1 MLMRK
6 CIFKTIWISLL
17 ALIAN
22 ACVDT
27 SKDTIKD
34 SPKERTTIKG
44 KICDANGNN
53 LTNVTIISGNNQ
65 ATTDSLG
72 HFNIDVDTLIGNRHV
87 LRIQKDGYFDRIYS
101 KMVSDTMNYPIQ
113 LIKKEPSKFVT
124 LKKFNAN
131 EGVIIE
137 VNGATVTI
145 PESSLAKKDGSD
157 YNGTVDIS
165 VVYLSPTESPAMEP
179 LMPGA
184 DLMAIANDGDTVPL
198 ISYGMVNV
206 EMSDEDGNPL
216 QLKDGCEAYLKY
228 PVPKGY
234 TSHDTIP
241 LWYFNEES
249 GLWVEEGYTT
259 RQGDKYVGS
268 VRHFTWWNCDIKLEN
283 GARLRCR
290 LINYPYNSVC
300 ICSAPD
306 TISTSVVNETC
317 TSNIFP
323 NRPFSI
329 AGVKMRSLKPGEFL
343 DTTICVNRFVF
354 QDIHGNTLKSV
365 KFKINDVL
373 YYSNG
378 EKPIFVSI
386 DKNEKTTIRF
396 QKYETKTITKD
407 DFNSENVCVIVC
419 KPLEKKNTSPSL
431 ISNVATESNKGS
443 AQNATT
449 EVNNEIDEEWDNN
462 DTTVYEGTRLE
473 INPLLENQSYYI
485 SFMRETTKYPT
496 TCMETG
502 IQGRVFVEFI
512 IEKDGS
518 VSNVRVANSVQL
530 KVGSNQK
537 VDNKS
542 KDFELL
548 EQEAVRVVKLFKGLQ
563 PGIKNGNIVRTK
575 QLIPVTFKLN

>member
-1 MLMRK
+1 MRRL
-6 CIFKTIWISLL
+6 ISYIIGIII
-17 ALIAN
+17 ATIAN
-22 ACVDT
+22 SCVDSNTNKPEET
-27 SKDTIKD
+27 SQTSTPI
-34 SPKERTTIKG
+34 SG
-44 KICDANGNN
+44 KICDENGNVLN
-53 LTNVTIISGNNQ
+53 GATVLSGNNQ
-65 ATTDSLG
+65 ATTDSSG
-72 HFNIDVDTLIGNRHV
+72 QFNINVNTIIGNRYL
-87 LRIQKDGYFDRIYS
+87 LRIKKDGYFDRIYS
-101 KMVSDTMNYPIQ
+101 KMVSDTMDYPIQ
-113 LIKKEPSKFVT
+113 LIKKEQSNFVA
-124 LKKFNAN
+124 LNEFNAN
-131 EGVIIE
+131 EGIIIE

-145 PESSLAKKDGSD
+145 PESSLAKSDGSD
-157 YNGTVDIS
+157 YNGKVGIS
-165 VVYLSPTESPAMEP
+165 VVYLSPASTPAMEP

-206 EMSDEDGNPL
+206 EMTDDNGNPL

-228 PVPKGY
+228 PAPKGF
-234 TSHDTIP
+234 SNHDTIP

-249 GLWVEEGYTT
+249 GLWVEEGYST

-268 VRHFTWWNCDIKLEN
+268 VRHFTWWNCDIKIEN
-283 GARLRCR
+283 GAKIRCR
-290 LINYPYNSVC
+290 LINYPYHSVC

-343 DTTICVNRFVF
+343 DTTIWVNRFVF
-354 QDIHGNTLKSV
+354 QDINGNTLKSV

-378 EKPIFVSI
+378 ENPIFVPI
-386 DKNEKTTIRF
+386 DKNEETSIRF

-419 KPLEKKNTSPSL
+419 KPLEKKKNTSPSL
-431 ISNVATESNKGS
+431 ISDVATESNKGS

-462 DTTVYEGTRLE
+462 DTTVYDGLRLE
-473 INPLLENQSYYI
+473 INPLSENQSYYT
-485 SFMRETTKYPT
+485 SFLRKNTKYPT

-502 IQGRVFVEFI
+502 IQGRVYVEFI

-518 VSNVRVANSVQL
+518 VSNVKVTNSVQL

-548 EQEAVRVVKLFKGLQ
+548 EQEAVRIVKLFKGLQ
-563 PGIKNGNIVRTK
+563 PGIKNGKIVRTK
-575 QLIPVTFKLN
+575 LLIPIIFKLN

>member
-1 MLMRK
+1 MRRLFSH
-6 CIFKTIWISLL
+6 IIGIIL
-17 ALIAN
+17 AVIAN
-22 ACVDT
+22 SCVESNTNRPEEAPHT
-27 SKDTIKD
+27 STPI
-34 SPKERTTIKG
+34 SG
-44 KICDANGNN
+44 KIYDENGNVLN
-53 LTNVTIISGNNQ
+53 GTTVLSGDNQ
-65 ATTDSLG
+65 ATTDSSG
-72 HFNIDVDTLIGNRHV
+72 HFNINVDTIIGNRYV
-87 LRIQKDGYFDRIYS
+87 LRIKRDGYFDRIYS
-101 KMVSDTMNYPIQ
+101 KMVSDTMDYPIQ

-131 EGVIIE
+131 EGVIIK

-145 PESSLAKKDGSD
+145 PESSLAKNDGSD

-228 PVPKGY
+228 PAPKGF

-249 GLWVEEGYTT
+249 GLWVEEGYST
-259 RQGDKYVGS
+259 RQGDEYVGS

-290 LINYPYNSVC
+290 LINYPYHSVC

-354 QDIHGNTLKSV
+354 QDINGNTLKSV

-378 EKPIFVSI
+378 ENPIFVSI

-419 KPLEKKNTSPSL
+419 KPLKKKNTSPSL
-431 ISNVATESNKGS
+431 IGDVATESNKGS
-443 AQNATT
+443 AHNATT

-462 DTTVYEGTRLE
+462 DTTVYEGSRLE
-473 INPLLENQSYYI
+473 INPSLENQSYYT
-485 SFMRETTKYPT
+485 SFIRENIKYPI
-496 TCMETG
+496 TCMNDG

-575 QLIPVTFKLN
+575 HLIPVTFKLN

>member
-1 MLMRK
+1 MRRL
-6 CIFKTIWISLL
+6 ISNITSIIL
-17 ALIAN
+17 AIIAN
-22 ACVDT
+22 SCVDSNTNKPEETPQT
-27 SKDTIKD
+27 STPISGMIYD
-34 SPKERTTIKG
+34 E
-44 KICDANGNN
+44 NGNV
-53 LTNVTIISGNNQ
+53 LSGATVLSGNNQ
-65 ATTDSLG
+65 ATTDSTG
-72 HFNIDVDTLIGNRHV
+72 YFNINVDTLIGNRYV
-87 LRIQKDGYFDRIYS
+87 LRIKKDGYFDRIYS

-113 LIKKEPSKFVT
+113 LIKKEQSNFVA
-124 LKKFNAN
+124 LKEFNAN
-131 EGVIIE
+131 EGIIIE

-145 PESSLAKKDGSD
+145 PESSLAKNDGSD

-165 VVYLSPTESPAMEP
+165 VVFLSPTESPAMEP

-206 EMSDEDGNPL
+206 EMTDDNGNPL

-228 PVPKGY
+228 PAPKGF

-249 GLWVEEGYTT
+249 GLWVEEGYST

-290 LINYPYNSVC
+290 LINYPYHSVC

-354 QDIHGNTLKSV
+354 QDINGNTLKSV

-378 EKPIFVSI
+378 ENPIFVPI
-386 DKNEKTTIRF
+386 DKKEKTTIRF

-462 DTTVYEGTRLE
+462 DTTVYDGSRLE
-473 INPLLENQSYYI
+473 INPLSENQSYYT
-485 SFMRETTKYPT
+485 SFIRENIKYPT

-502 IQGRVFVEFI
+502 IQGRVYVEFI

-518 VSNVRVANSVQL
+518 VSNVKVANSVQL
-530 KVGSNQK
+530 KIGSNQK

-575 QLIPVTFKLN
+575 HLIPIIFNLN

>member
-1 MLMRK
+1 MRK
-6 CIFKTIWISLL
+6 CIFKTICISLL

-72 HFNIDVDTLIGNRHV
+72 YFNIDVDTLIGNRHV

-101 KMVSDTMNYPIQ
+101 KMVSDTMDYPIQ
-113 LIKKEPSKFVT
+113 LIKKEPSDFVSFGKF
-124 LKKFNAN
+124 KSE
-131 EGVIIE
+131 EGATVM
-137 VNGATVTI
+137 VNGASVTI
-145 PESSLAKKDGSD
+145 PKSGLVKRDGND
-157 YNGTVDIS
+157 YNGMVNIT
-165 VVYLSPTESPAMEP
+165 VVYLSPSKNIYP
-179 LMPGA
+179 LMPGS
-184 DLMAIANDGDTVPL
+184 DLMALAANGDTTPL
-198 ISYGMVNV
+198 ISYGMINV
-206 EMSDEDGNPL
+206 EMTDETGDML
-216 QLKDGCEAYLKY
+216 QLKNGCEALLKY
-228 PVPKGY
+228 PAPEGFTV
-234 TSHDTIP
+234 HDTIP
-241 LWYFNEES
+241 LWYFNEEN
-249 GLWVEEGYTT
+249 GLWVEDGYSVKH
-259 RQGDKYVGS
+259 GDEYVGS
-268 VRHFTWWNCDIKLEN
+268 VKHFTWWNCDVKIEN

-329 AGVKMRSLKPGEFL
+329 AGAKMRSLKPGEFL

-354 QDIHGNTLKSV
+354 QDINGNTLKSV

-378 EKPIFVSI
+378 ENPIFVSI

-419 KPLEKKNTSPSL
+419 KPLKKKNTSPSL
-431 ISNVATESNKGS
+431 IGDVATESNKGS
-443 AQNATT
+443 AHNATT

-462 DTTVYEGTRLE
+462 DTTVYEGSRLE
-473 INPLLENQSYYI
+473 INPSLENQSYYT
-485 SFMRETTKYPT
+485 SFIRENIKYPI
-496 TCMETG
+496 TCMNDG

-530 KVGSNQK
+530 KVESNQK

-575 QLIPVTFKLN
+575 HIKLISFKLN

>member
-1 MLMRK
+1 
-6 CIFKTIWISLL
+6 
-17 ALIAN
+17 
-22 ACVDT
+22 
-27 SKDTIKD
+27 
-34 SPKERTTIKG
+34 
-44 KICDANGNN
+44 
-53 LTNVTIISGNNQ
+53 
-65 ATTDSLG
+65 
-72 HFNIDVDTLIGNRHV
+72 
-87 LRIQKDGYFDRIYS
+87 
-101 KMVSDTMNYPIQ
+101 
-113 LIKKEPSKFVT
+113 
-124 LKKFNAN
+124 
-131 EGVIIE
+131 
-137 VNGATVTI
+137 
-145 PESSLAKKDGSD
+145 
-157 YNGTVDIS
+157 
-165 VVYLSPTESPAMEP
+165 
-179 LMPGA
+179 
-184 DLMAIANDGDTVPL
+184 
-198 ISYGMVNV
+198 
-206 EMSDEDGNPL
+206 
-216 QLKDGCEAYLKY
+216 
-228 PVPKGY
+228 
-234 TSHDTIP
+234 
-241 LWYFNEES
+241 
-249 GLWVEEGYTT
+249 
-259 RQGDKYVGS
+259 
-268 VRHFTWWNCDIKLEN
+268 IKLEN

-290 LINYPYNSVC
+290 LINYPYHSVC

-354 QDIHGNTLKSV
+354 QDINGNTLKSV

-378 EKPIFVSI
+378 ENPIFVSI

-419 KPLEKKNTSPSL
+419 KPLKKKNTSPSL
-431 ISNVATESNKGS
+431 IGDVATESNKGS
-443 AQNATT
+443 AHNATT

-462 DTTVYEGTRLE
+462 DTTVYEGSRLE
-473 INPLLENQSYYI
+473 INPSLENQSYYT
-485 SFMRETTKYPT
+485 SFIRENIKYPT

-575 QLIPVTFKLN
+575 HLIPVTFKLN

>member
-1 MLMRK
+1 MRRLFSH
-6 CIFKTIWISLL
+6 IIGIIL
-17 ALIAN
+17 AVIAN
-22 ACVDT
+22 SCVDSNTNRPEEAPHT
-27 SKDTIKD
+27 STPI
-34 SPKERTTIKG
+34 SG
-44 KICDANGNN
+44 KIYDENGNVLSEATVLN
-53 LTNVTIISGNNQ
+53 GDSQ
-65 ATTDSLG
+65 ATTDSSG
-72 HFNIDVDTLIGNRHV
+72 HFNINVDTIIGNRYV
-87 LRIQKDGYFDRIYS
+87 LRIKKDGYFDRIYS

-113 LIKKEPSKFVT
+113 LIKKEPSKFVI

-145 PESSLAKKDGSD
+145 PESSLAKNDGSD

-216 QLKDGCEAYLKY
+216 QLKNGCEAYLKY
-228 PVPKGY
+228 PAPKGF

-259 RQGDKYVGS
+259 RQGDEYVGS
-268 VRHFTWWNCDIKLEN
+268 VRHFTWWNCDIKLIN
-283 GARLRCR
+283 GAMIRCR
-290 LINYPYNSVC
+290 LINYPYHSVC

-354 QDIHGNTLKSV
+354 QDINGNTLKSV

-378 EKPIFVSI
+378 ENPIFVPI

-473 INPLLENQSYYI
+473 INPLLENQSYYTSI
-485 SFMRETTKYPT
+485 LRKNIKYPI

-537 VDNKS
+537 IDNKS

>member
-1 MLMRK
+1 MRRLFSN
-6 CIFKTIWISLL
+6 IIGIIL
-17 ALIAN
+17 AVIAN
-22 ACVDT
+22 SCVDSASNKSEEAPQT
-27 SKDTIKD
+27 STPISGMIYD
-34 SPKERTTIKG
+34 E
-44 KICDANGNN
+44 NGNA
-53 LTNVTIISGNNQ
+53 LSGATVLSGNSQ
-65 ATTDSLG
+65 ATTDSSG
-72 HFNIDVDTLIGNRHV
+72 HFNINVDTIIGNRYV
-87 LRIQKDGYFDRIYS
+87 LRIKKDGYFDRIYS
-101 KMVSDTMNYPIQ
+101 KMVSDTMDYPIQ
-113 LIKKEPSKFVT
+113 LIKKEPSDFVSFGKF
-124 LKKFNAN
+124 KSE
-131 EGVIIE
+131 EGATVK
-137 VNGATVTI
+137 VNGASVTI
-145 PESSLAKKDGSD
+145 PKSGLVKKDGND
-157 YNGTVDIS
+157 YNGMVNIT
-165 VVYLSPTESPAMEP
+165 VVYLSPSKNIYP
-179 LMPGA
+179 LMPGS
-184 DLMAIANDGDTVPL
+184 DLMALSANGDTTPL
-198 ISYGMVNV
+198 ISYGMINV
-206 EMSDEDGNPL
+206 EMTDETGEML
-216 QLKDGCEAYLKY
+216 QLKNGCEALLKY
-228 PVPKGY
+228 SAPEGF
-234 TSHDTIP
+234 TAHDTIP
-241 LWYFNEES
+241 LWYFNEEN
-249 GLWVEEGYTT
+249 GLWIEDGYSVKH
-259 RQGDKYVGS
+259 GDEYVGS

-290 LINYPYNSVC
+290 LINYPYHSVC

-354 QDIHGNTLKSV
+354 QDINGNTLKSV

-378 EKPIFVSI
+378 ENPIFVPI

-431 ISNVATESNKGS
+431 ISNVVTESNKGS

-462 DTTVYEGTRLE
+462 DTTVYEGLRLE
-473 INPLLENQSYYI
+473 INPLSENQSYYTSI
-485 SFMRETTKYPT
+485 LRKNIKYPI

-537 VDNKS
+537 IDNKS

-575 QLIPVTFKLN
+575 NLIPVTFKLN

>member
-1 MLMRK
+1 MRRL
-6 CIFKTIWISLL
+6 ISNIIGIIL
-17 ALIAN
+17 AVFAN
-22 ACVDT
+22 SCVDSNTNRPEEAPHT
-27 SKDTIKD
+27 STPI
-34 SPKERTTIKG
+34 SG
-44 KICDANGNN
+44 KIYDENGNI
-53 LTNVTIISGNNQ
+53 LSEATVLSGDNQ
-65 ATTDSLG
+65 ATTDSSG
-72 HFNIDVDTLIGNRHV
+72 HFDINVNTIIGNRHV

-101 KMVSDTMNYPIQ
+101 KMVSDTMDYPIQ

-131 EGVIIE
+131 EGIIIE

-145 PESSLAKKDGSD
+145 PESSLAKNDGSD
-157 YNGTVDIS
+157 YNGTVGIS

-228 PVPKGY
+228 PAPKGF

-249 GLWVEEGYTT
+249 GLWVEEGYST
-259 RQGDKYVGS
+259 RQGDEYVGS
-268 VRHFTWWNCDIKLEN
+268 VRHFTWWNCDIKIEN

-354 QDIHGNTLKSV
+354 QDINGNTLKSV

-378 EKPIFVSI
+378 ENPIIVPI
-386 DKNEKTTIRF
+386 DKNEETTIRF

-407 DFNSENVCVIVC
+407 DFNSENVCVIIC

-462 DTTVYEGTRLE
+462 DTTVYEGSRLE
-473 INPLLENQSYYI
+473 INPSLENQSYYT
-485 SFMRETTKYPT
+485 SFIRENIKYPI
-496 TCMETG
+496 TCMNDG

-518 VSNVRVANSVQL
+518 VSNVRVVNSVQL

-575 QLIPVTFKLN
+575 HIKLISFKLN

>member
-6 CIFKTIWISLL
+6 CIFKTICISLL

-124 LKKFNAN
+124 LKKFHAN

-145 PESSLAKKDGSD
+145 PESSLAKNDGSD

-165 VVYLSPTESPAMEP
+165 VVYLSPTDTPAMEP

-228 PVPKGY
+228 PAPKEF

-259 RQGDKYVGS
+259 RQGDEYVGS
-268 VRHFTWWNCDIKLEN
+268 VRHFTWWNCDIKIEN

-290 LINYPYNSVC
+290 LINYPYNRVY
-300 ICSAPD
+300 IYAAPD
-306 TISTSVVNETC
+306 SIQVWETDETFC
-317 TSNIFP
+317 TNIFP
-323 NRPFSI
+323 NRPFEICGKSMP
-329 AGVKMRSLKPGEFL
+329 ALRPKQTL
-343 DTTICVNRFVF
+343 DTVIVFHKIIF
-354 QDIHGNTLKSV
+354 QDTNGKAIPSV
-365 KFKINDVL
+365 KFRIKDILFCSN
-373 YYSNG
+373 SNG
-378 EKPIFVSI
+378 SIVLPIEKEGQTVIKFQRYEPVSI
-386 DKNEKTTIRF
+386 TAANFNSEENCIVICKPLKDKEPKQTGT
-396 QKYETKTITKD
+396 ETITKQSDNPKD
-407 DFNSENVCVIVC
+407 DWNANKVYDLVDEIRPKSIEAFIAFPSDSSIFTGGEITKEKLLSAKSISCRYTYVNEKRNPKYDSFKFVSKGFDMLFCDPQTGSVITLHSDSEKIT
-419 KPLEKKNTSPSL
+419 EEMKK
-431 ISNVATESNKGS
+431 
-443 AQNATT
+443 Q
-449 EVNNEIDEEWDNN
+449 
-462 DTTVYEGTRLE
+462 
-473 INPLLENQSYYI
+473 
-485 SFMRETTKYPT
+485 
-496 TCMETG
+496 
-502 IQGRVFVEFI
+502 
-512 IEKDGS
+512 IEKTNKNKTFYVTKIYFVGQDGI
-518 VSNVRVANSVQL
+518 RRQL
-530 KVGSNQK
+530 PPIQVT
-537 VDNKS
+537 
-542 KDFELL
+542 
-548 EQEAVRVVKLFKGLQ
+548 VK
-563 PGIKNGNIVRTK
+563 
-575 QLIPVTFKLN
+575 

>member
-1 MLMRK
+1 MRRLFSH
-6 CIFKTIWISLL
+6 IIGIIL
-17 ALIAN
+17 AVIAN
-22 ACVDT
+22 SCVDSNTNRPEEAPHT
-27 SKDTIKD
+27 STPI
-34 SPKERTTIKG
+34 SG
-44 KICDANGNN
+44 KIYDENGNVLN
-53 LTNVTIISGNNQ
+53 GATVLSGDNQ
-65 ATTDSLG
+65 ATTDSSG
-72 HFNIDVDTLIGNRHV
+72 QFNINVDTIIGNRYV
-87 LRIQKDGYFDRIYS
+87 LRIKKDGYFDRIYS
-101 KMVSDTMNYPIQ
+101 KMVSDTMDYPIQ

-145 PESSLAKKDGSD
+145 PESSLAKNDGSD

-165 VVYLSPTESPAMEP
+165 VVFLSPTESPAMEP

-228 PVPKGY
+228 PAPKGF

-249 GLWVEEGYTT
+249 GLWVEDGYTI
-259 RQGDKYVGS
+259 RQGDEYVGS

-290 LINYPYNSVC
+290 LINYPYHSVC

-354 QDIHGNTLKSV
+354 QDINGNTLKSV

-378 EKPIFVSI
+378 ENPIIVPI
-386 DKNEKTTIRF
+386 DKNEETTIRF

-473 INPLLENQSYYI
+473 INPLLENQSYYTSI
-485 SFMRETTKYPT
+485 LRKNIKYPI

-518 VSNVRVANSVQL
+518 VSNVRVVNSVQL

-575 QLIPVTFKLN
+575 HLIPVTFKLN

>member
-6 CIFKTIWISLL
+6 CIFKTICISLL

-34 SPKERTTIKG
+34 SPKERTIIKG
-44 KICDANGNN
+44 KICDANENN

-72 HFNIDVDTLIGNRHV
+72 YFNIDVDTLIGNRHV

-101 KMVSDTMNYPIQ
+101 KMVSDTMDYPIQ
-113 LIKKEPSKFVT
+113 LIKKEPSDFVSFGKF
-124 LKKFNAN
+124 KSE
-131 EGVIIE
+131 EGATVM
-137 VNGATVTI
+137 VNGASVTI
-145 PESSLAKKDGSD
+145 PKAGLVKRDGND
-157 YNGTVDIS
+157 YNGMVNIT
-165 VVYLSPTESPAMEP
+165 VVYLSPSKNIYP
-179 LMPGA
+179 LMPGS
-184 DLMAIANDGDTVPL
+184 DLMALAANGDTTPL
-198 ISYGMVNV
+198 ISYGMINV
-206 EMSDEDGNPL
+206 EMTDETGEML
-216 QLKDGCEAYLKY
+216 QLKNGCEALLKY
-228 PVPKGY
+228 PAPEGFTV
-234 TSHDTIP
+234 HDTIP

-249 GLWVEEGYTT
+249 GLWVEEGYST
-259 RQGDKYVGS
+259 RQGDEYVGS
-268 VRHFTWWNCDIKLEN
+268 VRHFTWWNCDVKIEN

-329 AGVKMRSLKPGEFL
+329 AGAKMRSLKPGEFL

-354 QDIHGNTLKSV
+354 QDINGNTLKSV

-378 EKPIFVSI
+378 ENPIIVPI
-386 DKNEKTTIRF
+386 DKNEETTIRF

-431 ISNVATESNKGS
+431 IGDVATESNKGS
-443 AQNATT
+443 AHNATT

-462 DTTVYEGTRLE
+462 DTTVYEGSRLE
-473 INPLLENQSYYI
+473 INPSLENQSYYT
-485 SFMRETTKYPT
+485 SFIRENIKYPI
-496 TCMETG
+496 TCMNDG

-530 KVGSNQK
+530 KVESNQK

-575 QLIPVTFKLN
+575 HIKLISFKLN